1 MSMTMKKYFEE
12 AKKRGIEPYQ
22 ISYSTATETSVEVH
36 NGNVE
41 VQQIGT
47 CQDISARGIVD
58 GKKGSFATDCIDK
71 NTPSL
76 LAENVLESAKF
87 GKEDKPEY
95 YFHGGLK
102 YKKPKTK
109 QKDFVPSTLKDIR
122 EFALAYCEEVKN
134 KDPRIKNVTISV
146 SMENVM
152 SQKFNSYGLKCK
164 DESTLYSMSIS
175 IVAENENHEPRSGYR
190 GVFSFFSLE
199 DLKKK
204 ADEKLPLII
213 SSAVDFFNSKPL
225 ESRKYKILFDSSCV
239 GSLLAFFLAQLN
251 AKSVQQHL
259 SVFEGKIDTQIVS
272 KCLTIRHAP
281 HLLHPAASSYDAD
294 GYPTKEFTF
303 IQNGVLKD
311 YFYSIETAL
320 KENRE
325 SNGCASGNGNGSP
338 ILISVKPGRNDLDSL
353 LKKVKNGLYITS
365 ISGLNSGI
373 NSQTLEFSLPCEGYL
388 VKDGKKDKAFSMMV
402 VAGNL
407 KDVFS
412 EVLAVGNDI
421 RIEQGRT
428 IPSMVIK
435 SLTVSGK

>member
-1 MSMTMKKYFEE
+1 MSMTIKKYFEE
-12 AKKRGIEPYQ
+12 AQKRGIEPYQ
-22 ISYSTATETSVEVH
+22 ISYSMGTETSVEVH

-76 LAENVLESAKF
+76 LAENVLSSAQF

-95 YFHGGLK
+95 YFRGGLK
-102 YKKPKTK
+102 YQKPKTK
-109 QKDFVPSTLKDIR
+109 RKDFIPSTLKDIR
-122 EFALAYCEEVKN
+122 EFALSYCEEIKN
-134 KDPRIKNVTISV
+134 KDSRIKNVTISV
-146 SMENVM
+146 SMENLM
-152 SQKFNSYGLKCK
+152 TQKFNSYGLKCK
-164 DESTLYSMSIS
+164 DEATLYSMSVT
-175 IVAENENHEPRSGYR
+175 IVAENEEHEPRSGYR
-190 GVFSFFSLE
+190 SFFSFLSLE
-199 DLKKK
+199 ELKKR
-204 ADEKLPLII
+204 ADEKLPEII
-213 SSAVDFFNSKPL
+213 SSAVDFFNSKAL
-225 ESRKYKILFDSSCV
+225 ESKKYRILFNSSCV
-239 GSLLAFFLAQLN
+239 SSLLAFFLSQLN

-259 SVFEGKIDTQIVS
+259 SVFEGKIGTQIVS
-272 KCLTIRHAP
+272 KCLTIKHTP
-281 HLLHPAASSYDAD
+281 HILHPSASSYDAD

-338 ILISVKPGRNDLDSL
+338 TLISVKPGKNDLDAL
-353 LKKVKNGLYITS
+353 MEKVKNGLYITS

-373 NSQTLEFSLPCEGYL
+373 NSQTLEFSLPCEGY
-388 VKDGKKDKAFSMMV
+388 VIKDGKKDKAFSMMV

-421 RIEQGRT
+421 DQSLGKT

>member
-12 AKKRGIEPYQ
+12 AQKRGIEPYQ
-22 ISYSTATETSVEVH
+22 ISYSMGTETSVEVH

-76 LAENVLESAKF
+76 LAENVLCSAKF

-102 YKKPKTK
+102 YKKLKTK

-122 EFALAYCEEVKN
+122 EFALSYCDDVKK
-134 KDPRIKNVTISV
+134 KDSRIKNVTVSV
-146 SMENVM
+146 TMGNLTT
-152 SQKFNSYGLKCK
+152 QKFNSYGLKCK

-175 IVAENENHEPRSGYR
+175 IVAENEEHEPRSGYR
-190 GVFSFFSLE
+190 SVFSFLSLE
-199 DLKKK
+199 ELKKR
-204 ADEKLPLII
+204 ADEKLPEII

-225 ESRKYKILFDSSCV
+225 ESKKYKILFHSSCV
-239 GSLLAFFLAQLN
+239 GSLLAFFLSQLN

-259 SVFEGKIDTQIVS
+259 SVFEGKIDAQIVS
-272 KCLTIRHAP
+272 KCLTIKHTP
-281 HLLHPAASSYDAD
+281 HILHPSATNYDAD

-303 IQNGVLKD
+303 IQNGILKD

-338 ILISVKPGRNDLDSL
+338 ILISVKPGKNDLDAL
-353 LKKVKNGLYITS
+353 MKKVKNGLYITS

-373 NSQTLEFSLPCEGYL
+373 NSQTLQFSLPCEGY
-388 VKDGKKDKAFSMMV
+388 VIKDGKKDKAFSMMV

-407 KDVFS
+407 QDVFS
-412 EVLAVGNDI
+412 EVLAIGNDVNPSL
-421 RIEQGRT
+421 GKT